1 MDFAVPSLV
10 GTSDGSSCNDST
22 GLLTPD
28 SSPLFRPS
36 HPKDSFETRLAHAL
50 EEPKRRRLDP
60 PSARAESPF
69 IPSFADLFAP
79 VPSDVRKV
87 CVIGAGYV
95 GGPTA
100 AVIALHNPKVGVE
113 VLDRDQR
120 RIERWNSAHLPIHE
134 PGLNKIVRL
143 TRDGAIIKEPG
154 ERSSSSQGRN
164 GESEYVSRRGPNLF
178 FTCDTQVSIS
188 TADMVFLAVNTP
200 TKTTGVGAGRA
211 TNMMALDGAVKDV
224 AMYAKPGTII
234 VEKSTV
240 PCGTAQRIR
249 NTLDA
254 LRPGEPF
261 EVLSNPEFLSEG
273 TAIKNLMRP
282 DRVIIGSS
290 GTPSGKL
297 AADALAS
304 LYAAWIPSSQ
314 ILQINAWSSEL
325 SKLVANAMLAQR
337 ISSMNSISAICEATG
352 ANVEEVA
359 KSIGLDTRIGPQFLK
374 AGLGFGGSCFRKDI
388 ASLTYLAESLGLEEV
403 AHYWSQVNSIN
414 VMQRNRFARKVLKRF
429 NENLFDKKI
438 TLMGFAFKKNT
449 SDARESPAVDVI
461 RTLLEEQPAEIA
473 IFDPY
478 CDEDDMLREINATV
492 GNAPGFASETSSVK
506 IYTDPYEACMESNAI
521 LIITDCDQF
530 KTSPQRLRGSN
541 ASETSSPANRP
552 TSRLGF
558 PKQEQDD
565 YLGASFANYRLAPQP
580 DCVDNCPD
588 CRSKARGPI
597 STDPVEW
604 ARIVYSMRE
613 PKWIFDGRGIVDAD
627 ELEKLGGVRVDV
639 SLGTFRRSIVA
650 VFKLFWGGLF
660 EKSDFT
666 KRLKGR
672 HAQSHQTHA

>member
-36 HPKDSFETRLAHAL
+36 YPKDSFETRLAHAF
-50 EEPKRRRLDP
+50 EEPKRRRIDP
-60 PSARAESPF
+60 PSTRAESPF

-79 VPSDVRKV
+79 VPSDVRKI

-143 TRDGAIIKEPG
+143 TRDGAIIKEPSD
-154 ERSSSSQGRN
+154 RDSASQGRN
-164 GESEYVSRRGPNLF
+164 GESDYVSRRGPNLF

-200 TKTTGVGAGRA
+200 TKTTGIGAGRA
-211 TNMMALDGAVKDV
+211 TNMNALDGAVKDV

-249 NTLDA
+249 NTLDT

-273 TAIKNLMRP
+273 TAIKNLMKP

-337 ISSMNSISAICEATG
+337 ISSINSISAICEATG

-429 NENLFDKKI
+429 NEKLFGKKI

-492 GNAPGFASETSSVK
+492 SNPPGIASGSSSVK

-530 KTSPQRLRGSN
+530 KTAPQRAHGSN
-541 ASETSSPANRP
+541 ASETSSPAKRP
-552 TSRLGF
+552 AHGSDS
-558 PKQEQDD
+558 PKQEEDD
-565 YLGASFANYRLAPQP
+565 FLGANFANYRLAPQP

-613 PKWIFDGRGIVDAD
+613 PKWVFDGRGIVDAD
-627 ELEKLGGVRVDV
+627 EIEKLGGVRVD
-639 SLGTFRRSIVA
+639 GIGRWRPED
-650 VFKLFWGGLF
+650 GQ
-660 EKSDFT
+660 
-666 KRLKGR
+666 KRCW
-672 HAQSHQTHA
+672 

>member
-10 GTSDGSSCNDST
+10 GTSDDSSCNDST

-28 SSPLFRPS
+28 SSPLIRPS

-50 EEPKRRRLDP
+50 EEPKRRRIDP
-60 PSARAESPF
+60 PSFRAESPF
-69 IPSFADLFAP
+69 VPSFADLFAP

-143 TRDGAIIKEPG
+143 TRDGAIIKQPG
-154 ERSSSSQGRN
+154 ERSSTPQGHN
-164 GESEYVSRRGPNLF
+164 GESDHVSRRGPNLF

-211 TNMMALDGAVKDV
+211 TNMAALDGAVKDV

-249 NTLDA
+249 NTLNA

-273 TAIKNLMRP
+273 TAVKNLMKP

-304 LYAAWIPSSQ
+304 LYAAWIPPTQ

-337 ISSMNSISAICEATG
+337 ISSINSISAICEATG

-359 KSIGLDTRIGPQFLK
+359 RSIGLDTRIGPQFLK

-403 AHYWSQVNSIN
+403 AHYWQLVNSIN
-414 VMQRNRFARKVLKRF
+414 VMQRNRFARKVLRRF
-429 NENLFDKKI
+429 NENLCGKKI

-461 RTLLEEQPAEIA
+461 RTLLDEQPAEIA

-478 CDEDDMLREINATV
+478 CDEDDMLREITAAVSN
-492 GNAPGFASETSSVK
+492 PLGFEIEVSLVK

-530 KTSPQRLRGSN
+530 KTSPQRTRGSN
-541 ASETSSPANRP
+541 ASETSSPAN
-552 TSRLGF
+552 TATTVSNS
-558 PKQEQDD
+558 PKQEEND
-565 YLGASFANYRLAPQP
+565 YLGANFANYRLAPQP

-613 PKWIFDGRGIVDAD
+613 PKWVFDGRGIVDAD
-627 ELEKLGGVRVDV
+627 EIEKLGGVRVD
-639 SLGTFRRSIVA
+639 GIGKWRPED
-650 VFKLFWGGLF
+650 GQ
-660 EKSDFT
+660 
-666 KRLKGR
+666 KRCW
-672 HAQSHQTHA
+672 